1 MSKRNFMLLFSFFAL
16 AAAGCDDE
24 NEQKAEPVAPILKDV
39 VMPTESNTIPGT
51 TVTISGKGFDN
62 GDKLYCTSLSQEK
75 DFTPQVTEVTDYGIS
90 IVIPPDVAGTY
101 EVDVERAGLVSTLPS
116 YLKVA
121 YVIAIE
127 DLVMPMDNTTR
138 GAKIQIEGK
147 GFEAGDK
154 AVFASDAYPANV
166 SHTTDIT
173 LTDKGIEVVVPEQCY
188 GVNTLTLTRGNRQG
202 RLGAVNVAVTV
213 GDEIGGGIVYYVS
226 DGGIH
231 GLIAK
236 RSNTGSTT
244 EQWGPTSRHGDT
256 KKDIY
261 TGKENTRICVEAMKN
276 FHQQF
281 ETWPSSKKSAAEKC
295 DAETETVDGIVYD
308 DWFLPSQQE
317 LVQLFYQKNML
328 AEKGAGLAAN
338 NYWSSTEGD
347 ADDNAPIWSA
357 YYVNFYEA
365 ENLVT
370 AASDKEGWAIGI
382 RAIRQF

>member
-1 MSKRNFMLLFSFFAL
+1 MRKLNFMLLFSFFAL
-16 AAAGCDDE
+16 ATAGCDDE

-39 VMPTESNTIPGT
+39 VMPAESSTIPGT
-51 TVTISGKGFDN
+51 TVTISGKGFDT

-75 DFTPQVTEVTDYGIS
+75 DFEPQVIEVTDYGIS
-90 IVIPPDVAGTY
+90 IVIPSDAAGTY
-101 EVDVERAGLVSTLPS
+101 EVDVERAGLVSTLPD

-121 YVIAIE
+121 YVIAID
-127 DLVMPMDNTTR
+127 DLVMPTDHAAR
-138 GAKIQIEGK
+138 GTKIRIGGK

-154 AVFASDAYPANV
+154 AVFTSDAYPSGV
-166 SHTTDIT
+166 SHTADVA
-173 LTDKGIEVVVPEQCY
+173 LTGEGVEIVVPEECY

-202 RLGAVNVAVTV
+202 RLGEVSVAVAV
-213 GDEIGGGIVYYVS
+213 GDEI
-226 DGGIH
+226 GIH

-236 RSNTGSTT
+236 RSNTGSAT
-244 EQWGPTSRHGDT
+244 EQWGPTSRHGET
-256 KKDIY
+256 RKDIY
-261 TGKENTRICVEAMKN
+261 AGKENTRICVEAMKN

-281 ETWPSSKKSAAEKC
+281 ETWPSSKKSAAEQC

-338 NYWSSTEGD
+338 NYWSSSEGD
-347 ADDNAPIWSA
+347 ADDSAPIWSA